1 MDKIQKVCVLD
12 LRSTPSRP
20 SGPGVG
26 GGGGGGNKTEGI
38 NSDPQGA
45 ENMKK
50 EPKVLYFGCFLNC
63 QIAVQIIPIGS

>member
-1 MDKIQKVCVLD
+1 MDKYTKSLCFG
-12 LRSTPSRP
+12 STPSGP
-20 SGPGVG
+20 SRPGVG
-26 GGGGGGNKTEGI
+26 GPGGGNKTEGI

>member
-1 MDKIQKVCVLD
+1 MWTKYKKFVFWIYGLPQVGQVGRGL
-12 LRSTPSRP
+12 
-20 SGPGVG
+20 GGEGV
-26 GGGGGGNKTEGI
+26 GNKTEGI

>member
-1 MDKIQKVCVLD
+1 V
-12 LRSTPSRP
+12 
-20 SGPGVG
+20 
-26 GGGGGGNKTEGI
+26 GNKTEGI